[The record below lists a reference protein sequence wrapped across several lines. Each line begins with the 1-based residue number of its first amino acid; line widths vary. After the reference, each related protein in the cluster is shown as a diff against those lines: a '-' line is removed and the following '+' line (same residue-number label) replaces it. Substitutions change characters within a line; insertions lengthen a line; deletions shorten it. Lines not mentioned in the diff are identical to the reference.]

1 MKSSMQ
7 SRILRALSPPG
18 LGTRLAVAVAFA
30 GLVSACDVHSPTAPG
45 TLASITVTP
54 DVTLATNT
62 TQQFIAVGR
71 DAEGVVVS
79 ISPAW
84 SVVASGGSIN
94 ASSGLFTS
102 GSTAGTYTNTVEA
115 RNGTI
120 AGFASVVVTA
130 PAPPPPPPPTF
141 LGAAATHGILAGSTV
156 TCVDLGVINAD
167 VSVSPGSA
175 ITGFPPCAI
184 TGLRNAANTYAANAQ
199 GDLTVAY
206 LALAG
211 MACGTTITADLGG
224 TTLAPGVYCSG
235 SSVGVTGAVTFDAQ
249 GDPNAAFIIQV
260 PSALTVA
267 GSVVFIGGAQA
278 KNLYWQVGSSA
289 TIGTGSAMAGNILAF
304 TSITLVDNAT
314 LLGRALARNGAVSLG
329 TNNVITLP

>member
-1 MKSSMQ
+1 
-7 SRILRALSPPG
+7 
-18 LGTRLAVAVAFA
+18 
-30 GLVSACDVHSPTAPG
+30 
-45 TLASITVTP
+45 
-54 DVTLATNT
+54 
-62 TQQFIAVGR
+62 
-71 DAEGVVVS
+71 
-79 ISPAW
+79 
-84 SVVASGGSIN
+84 
-94 ASSGLFTS
+94 
-102 GSTAGTYTNTVEA
+102 
-115 RNGTI
+115 
-120 AGFASVVVTA
+120 
-130 PAPPPPPPPTF
+130 
-141 LGAAATHGILAGSTV
+141 
-156 TCVDLGVINAD
+156 
-167 VSVSPGSA
+167 SA

-249 GDPNAAFIIQV
+249 GDPNAAFVIQV
-260 PSALTVA
+260 PSGLTVA
-267 GSVVFIGGAQA
+267 GSVVVIGGAQA

-289 TIGTGSAMAGNILAF
+289 TIGTGSAMKGNILAL